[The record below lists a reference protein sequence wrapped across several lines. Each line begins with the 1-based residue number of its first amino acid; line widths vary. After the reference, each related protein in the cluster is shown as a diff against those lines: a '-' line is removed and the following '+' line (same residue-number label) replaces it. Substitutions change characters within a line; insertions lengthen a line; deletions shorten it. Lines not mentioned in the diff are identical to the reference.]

1 MKNTIKLLEKINNAK
16 NTAEAVYGEHPI
28 DIDMIENILS
38 LAEKINKKL
47 ATVKTVVEIGKRGY

>member
-16 NTAEAVYGEHPI
+16 DTAEAVYREHPI